1 VAQSPTGKQS
11 LHAQGAIVSTVSS
24 IMNEVI
30 VAKKGPKNMTDDHKA
45 ALAAGRAQGRAIGDY
60 LDAVAAHKPKRGRQR
75 TQETV
80 QRQMQETNAALRTAT
95 GTARVELVQQKRNL
109 EVELA
114 GMQAQI
120 DLTALETAFVQHA
133 SAYAERKQISYA
145 AFREVGV
152 PPEVLDR
159 AGIKK

>member
-1 VAQSPTGKQS
+1 
-11 LHAQGAIVSTVSS
+11 
-24 IMNEVI
+24 M
-30 VAKKGPKNMTDDHKA
+30 AKKGPKNMTDDHKA
-45 ALAAGRAQGRAIGDY
+45 ALASGRAQGRAIGEY

-80 QRQMQETNAALRTAT
+80 QRQMQETETSLRTAT

-114 GMQAQI
+114 GMQAQVN
-120 DLTALETAFVQHA
+120 LTALEAAFVQHA
-133 SAYAERKQISYA
+133 SAYAQRKEISYA

-152 PPEVLDR
+152 AAEVLDR
-159 AGIKK
+159 AGIKR